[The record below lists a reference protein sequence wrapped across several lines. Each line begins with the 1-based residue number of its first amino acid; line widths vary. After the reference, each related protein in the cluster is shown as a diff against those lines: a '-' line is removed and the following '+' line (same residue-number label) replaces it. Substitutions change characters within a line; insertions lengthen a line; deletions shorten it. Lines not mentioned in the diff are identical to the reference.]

1 MANKYSKYEL
11 KPFMNTY
18 VDSGAKEISGIL
30 SERYDKNK
38 SKKDLIETTLGS
50 MESLQGDQ
58 HLVDRVKYKVQ
69 NSLKEIAKNGNWE
82 DAGIIIDEAIVDVQT
97 DDGIAAAK
105 KSMENRQ
112 AELEFVKKQTMEGK
126 KVLDFGKTK
135 ASQHQS
141 YTYNE
146 ETSKWEDNIYQA
158 GAETR
163 LDYEEKMGQLLKT
176 IKADGSGIS
185 RSKADGIAKG
195 LYYTYS
201 QSDEG
206 QQDLRRLIELEYDQ
220 SIPEEERYKMAQ
232 KDIIKRIKGFTNQYI
247 HSTGKGGGGSSST
260 ALLQKYQNISKAAME
275 VGYTAVNINDMLES
289 DWSTPKLLDL
299 QTKSMNA
306 YKAGDTQTAKDLMEV
321 YDNTIMSMV
330 KNGALTPEEAEL
342 ASHYEIEMWKGGK
355 DKGGHDKAFGTF
367 VKYLTDDRVL
377 PDFYLQKD
385 VEWGELTGDVV
396 GGGAGGWTMGK
407 GLDKL
412 SSAKVPWTQGKKQL
426 LKGATKSL
434 VKGAGKGLMRTAWP
448 IAVGSGIGYL
458 AYQGLSA
465 MFDYGNV
472 RDVGKVTK
480 GGEKK
485 SLLKIVEDIEF
496 VNKHL
501 NTNYTEADIPRMKL
515 MTEQYYDYKVGDAEG
530 TSDKFNGDAIS
541 GKFNDYDGDVF
552 EGNSYSMS
560 FSKEG
565 KAASNNINTIMSHHN
580 VTMDN
585 FRVLGAAEG
594 SDVHNSYIYEDDKDR
609 KDNKKAKGALKFNK
623 LIAPSLMHNTP
634 TRMVVTTPT
643 GKTALVEAKQ
653 GNDSG
658 LFGMMESISGEMGL
672 GNITLME
679 NVVQQL
685 GGTPNAT
692 YSQVAN
698 AVMNSVVKVAK
709 TDSMDNATQEAI
721 MKSSLRTLY
730 FTIPEVNTLMESKID
745 AYEKHIGKPPSA
757 EEVNRLIDMFLF
769 DPNEGLI
776 VNDNVYR

>member
-38 SKKDLIETTLGS
+38 SKKDLIETTLGA
-50 MESLQGDQ
+50 MEALEGDQ

-97 DDGIAAAK
+97 DDGISAAK

-163 LDYEEKMGQLLKT
+163 LDYEQKMGQLLKT

-232 KDIIKRIKGFTNQYI
+232 KDIIRRIKGFTNQYI

-260 ALLQKYQNISKAAME
+260 ALLQKYQNVSKAAME

-299 QTKSMNA
+299 QTQSMDA

-330 KNGALTPEEAEL
+330 KNGALTPEEAAL

-355 DKGGHDKAFGTF
+355 EQGGHDKAFGTF

-396 GGGAGGWTMGK
+396 GGGVGGQVTGWGMQ
-407 GLDKL
+407 
-412 SSAKVPWTQGKKQL
+412 KVGKKFGWDML
-426 LKGATKSL
+426 
-434 VKGAGKGLMRTAWP
+434 KGAGKGLSRTAWP
-448 IAVGSGIGYL
+448 IAVGSGLGYL
-458 AYQGLSA
+458 AYNGISA

-472 RDVGKVTK
+472 RDTLKGQGSGASNVRGNK
-480 GGEKK
+480 GGELK
-485 SLLKIVEDIEF
+485 SLLKIVEDIDF

-501 NTNYTEADIPRMKL
+501 NTNYTEKDIPRMKL
-515 MTEQYYDYKVGDAEG
+515 MTEQYYDYKVGHAEG
-530 TSDKFNGDAIS
+530 TSDKFNGDGIS

-565 KAASNNINTIMSHHN
+565 KAASNNVNTIMSHHN

-585 FRVLGAAEG
+585 FRVLGAPEG
-594 SDVHNSYIYEDDKDR
+594 SPVYDSYIYETENDADDG
-609 KDNKKAKGALKFNK
+609 KKAKGALKFNK

-658 LFGMMESISGEMGL
+658 LFGIMESVSDEMGL

-698 AVMNSVVKVAK
+698 AVMNSVVHIAQ

-730 FTIPEVNTLMESKID
+730 FTIPAVNTLMESKID
-745 AYEKHIGKPPSA
+745 AYEKHTGKPPSA
-757 EEVNRLIDMFLF
+757 DEVNRLIDMFLF